1 MKKSNPIGVFD
12 SGLGGLT
19 VVKQIQ
25 KLLPNESVIYYGDTA
40 RVPYGSK
47 SKDTIIKFTREA
59 VQFLKSHNAKCI
71 VVACNTA
78 SALALPVV
86 KNEFDIPMI
95 GVIKPGAKAAVNK
108 TNAGKVGVIA
118 TTATINSDAYT
129 NAIRE
134 INNSITVYSQPCP
147 LFVPLVEEGWGD
159 KPAAKLIIQEYLT
172 PLKTAQ
178 IDTLVL
184 GCTHYPLL
192 EEQIRDFVSE
202 KVALVDSATTCAHD
216 LKLLLENKNILSE
229 SADADATFFVT
240 DMAAR
245 FSELGANFLGKTL
258 NAIKVVGNEN

>member
-1 MKKSNPIGVFD
+1 MKKSNPIGIFD

-25 KLLPNESVIYYGDTA
+25 KLLPQENIIYYGDTA

-59 VQFLKSHNAKCI
+59 VNFLKSHNAKCI
-71 VVACNTA
+71 VIACNTA

-86 KNEFDIPMI
+86 RNEFEIPMI
-95 GVIKPGAKAAVNK
+95 GVIKPGARAAAK
-108 TNAGKVGVIA
+108 KSKSGKIGIIA

-134 INNSITVYSQPCP
+134 INNSVTVYSQPCP

-172 PLKTAQ
+172 PLKTARV
-178 IDTLVL
+178 DTLVL

-192 EEQIRDFVSE
+192 AKQIQQFVSDD
-202 KVALVDSATTCAHD
+202 VALVDSATTCAND
-216 LKLLLENKNILSE
+216 LKLLLEKENLLANNEFAE
-229 SADADATFFVT
+229 STFFVT

-245 FSELGANFLGKTL
+245 FSELGAKFLGKTL
-258 NAIKVVGNEN
+258 NAIKVVGNE

>member
-1 MKKSNPIGVFD
+1 MKKSNPIAIFD

-19 VVKQIQ
+19 VAKEIQ
-25 KLLPNESVIYYGDTA
+25 KLLPNESIIYYGDTA

-59 VQFLKSHNAKCI
+59 VNFLQSHNAKCI

-86 KNEFDIPMI
+86 KDEFDIPMI
-95 GVIKPGAKAAVNK
+95 GVINPGAKAAAEK
-108 TNAGKVGVIA
+108 TSSGKVGVIA

-134 INNSITVYSQPCP
+134 INNRITVYAQPCP
-147 LFVPLVEEGWGD
+147 LFVPLVEEGWGG

-172 PLKTAQ
+172 PLKTAG

-192 EEQIRDFVSE
+192 VHQIQEFVSE
-202 KVALVDSATTCAHD
+202 NVSLVDSATTCAND
-216 LKLLLENKNILSE
+216 LKILLQKEKILSDNINAE
-229 SADADATFFVT
+229 TTFFVT
-240 DMAAR
+240 DMASK
-245 FSELGANFLGKTL
+245 FSELGAKFLGKSL
-258 NAIKVVGNEN
+258 NAIKVVGKE

>member
-1 MKKSNPIGVFD
+1 MKKSNPIAIFD

-19 VVKQIQ
+19 VAKEIQ
-25 KLLPNESVIYYGDTA
+25 KVLPNESIIYYGDTA

-59 VQFLKSHNAKCI
+59 VNFLQSHNAKCI
-71 VVACNTA
+71 VIACNTA

-86 KNEFDIPMI
+86 KNEFDVPMI
-95 GVIKPGAKAAVNK
+95 GVINPGAKAAAGK
-108 TNAGKVGVIA
+108 TSSGKVGVIA

-134 INNSITVYSQPCP
+134 INNRITVYSQPCP
-147 LFVPLVEEGWGD
+147 LFVPLVEEGWGG

-172 PLKTAQ
+172 PLKTAD

-192 EEQIRDFVSE
+192 VNQIQEFVSE
-202 KVALVDSATTCAHD
+202 NVSLVDSATTCAKD
-216 LKLLLENKNILSE
+216 LKILLEEKNILSDNNNAE
-229 SADADATFFVT
+229 STFFVT

-245 FSELGANFLGKTL
+245 FSELGAKFLGKSL
-258 NAIKVVGNEN
+258 NAIKVVGKE

>member
-1 MKKSNPIGVFD
+1 MKKSNPIAIFD

-19 VVKQIQ
+19 VAKEIQ
-25 KLLPNESVIYYGDTA
+25 KVLPNESIIYYGDTA

-59 VQFLKSHNAKCI
+59 VNFLQSHNAKCI
-71 VVACNTA
+71 VIACNTA

-86 KNEFDIPMI
+86 KNEFDVPMI
-95 GVIKPGAKAAVNK
+95 GVINPGAKAAAEK
-108 TNAGKVGVIA
+108 TSSGKVGVIA

-134 INNSITVYSQPCP
+134 INNKITVYSQPCP

-172 PLKTAQ
+172 PLKIAN

-192 EEQIRDFVSE
+192 IKQIQDFVSE
-202 KVALVDSATTCAHD
+202 NVSLVVSATTCAKD
-216 LKLLLENKNILSE
+216 LKILLEEKNILSDNNNAE
-229 SADADATFFVT
+229 STFFVT

-245 FSELGANFLGKTL
+245 FSELGAKFLGKSL
-258 NAIKVVGNEN
+258 NAIKVVGKE